1 MAYVRIWVHLVFGT
15 KNREPY
21 LIKEARDQVI
31 KHIMDNAKSKEIFI
45 DSINGFNEHLHCLIS
60 LGREQSIAKVTNLIK
75 GESSYWINR
84 NEILRSKFE
93 WADEYFAVSIGE
105 SQVDSV
111 RLYIKT
117 QEDHHRRKTFAEEY
131 DEFIK
136 EYGFRYLG

>member
-1 MAYVRIWVHLVFGT
+1 MAYVRIWIHLVFGT
-15 KNREPY
+15 KNREPF
-21 LIKEARDQVI
+21 LIKESRDQVI
-31 KHIMDNAKSKEIFI
+31 KHIHDNARSKEIFI

-84 NEILRSKFE
+84 HEILRSKFE

-111 RLYIKT
+111 RLYIQT

-131 DEFIK
+131 DEFLR

>member
-21 LIKEARDQVI
+21 LIKEARDQGI